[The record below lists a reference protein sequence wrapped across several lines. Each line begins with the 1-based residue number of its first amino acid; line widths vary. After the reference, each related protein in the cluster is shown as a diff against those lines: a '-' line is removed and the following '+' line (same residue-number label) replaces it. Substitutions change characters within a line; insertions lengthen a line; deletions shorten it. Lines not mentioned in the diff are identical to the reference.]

1 MTTLSQTAEAAG
13 SDHPP
18 ARSGTPTAWMA
29 LGLVGLLVAGW
40 MFVDQI
46 VCGVIRTGATAWAWK
61 RGEKIRIGHLD
72 FDSSKSLRATDIE
85 WTRGQ
90 GEHRSSLR
98 CEMAILT
105 PATIRELILPRPGHD
120 RLWIRELWLAKTR
133 LLLDARGEKQGH
145 AGGDAVKR
153 TPFIMP
159 PALLPG
165 SIYAGPVEAVFI
177 GETGRLAIHDLRV
190 DLPSRWGGRV
200 AFRAAEA
207 DLGAG
212 HRVIPAGTARAY
224 WEPGSLRVGNLPLGE
239 GLSLGELALRL
250 LPGRLDFGL
259 RGTVGKGLIRG
270 DGSLGGKDP
279 LEVTLVGEYLAIDTI
294 AGLIPSTAKASG
306 TIDQARLSFRGDPQK
321 PMDADGSIRLVG
333 RNFRWEGRGWE
344 TLRLAA
350 SMTGRTL
357 TLSELELR
365 QGENELVAEGHSSL
379 PGDWHAILRA
389 PFTANF
395 RALLTDAGSLASL
408 FGPDAGLLG
417 GSLYLDGSVR
427 GADNKAEGYCNFS
440 GLGTKF
446 RRLTVDW
453 VKGCLLFEGSS
464 TRIPYAEAAV
474 GADSMALSGWSIE
487 NSRPHAYQGEAE
499 VSVKDLARRL
509 GELGMR
515 VAPSIGVGA
524 LAGSWK
530 GGGDMNAHHGEF
542 RVRFTEWISR
552 WTKGGIS
559 GSAEGGYDP
568 AGLKLGKLQMIQ
580 NDLTLA
586 MGLTATSQRLDLA
599 SISVV
604 KEGLKKPLATG
615 EISLPLN
622 LVDLWTGGDPIK
634 TLAMDQPMTVK
645 LISEGLRAEQLA
657 DLLGQ
662 KTTCTG
668 KVNGWVTAGGIP
680 AEPELNGSV
689 TLAGYSP
696 DSGTPA
702 GDLELRLRTASGQTT
717 VSLHQEQGT
726 VGLDGEC
733 DLAIKLS
740 KKEGNLAPDPGAK
753 LNGALRLRK
762 LPLDGWISMLTGSS
776 SSEVKGI
783 TADGET
789 TFSGSV
795 GQPLALGRLELQA
808 ASANLSGIH
817 PLEELTLP
825 LVISN
830 TVASIG
836 EGGARYRGK
845 PVAIS
850 GTADWSAGMTSPKYS
865 VRISGTNLP
874 IVLAPDLQATGTAD
888 LTYTQTGSSPGVLGG
903 SLALDPIH
911 TNLGKRMAPIFCPP
925 GLRLGGEQQPSPT
938 NSVMQWDLWLATA
951 TNAPVPEGPNIS
963 MSLHFTGRSDL
974 PNVEGNVTLSGQ
986 SLVLPAGKFDLPQ
999 AVISFAKQGNS
1010 LSGTATGV
1018 TRAGLGSLQ
1027 LGGSLENPLAS
1038 IDAGGEVTAAD
1049 WIFAC
1054 AMPAHVSAAPVWM
1067 ASAWLRQQTTL
1078 PVPARPWSTRTQA
1091 AADPA
1096 ALGFFGAP
1104 WIWNLLP
1111 AASVGSGEQSVR

>member
-1 MTTLSQTAEAAG
+1 MTTLSPTAEAAG

-18 ARSGTPTAWMA
+18 ARSGTPAAWMA
-29 LGLVGLLVAGW
+29 LGLVALLLAGW
-40 MFVDQI
+40 MFADQI
-46 VCGVIRTGATAWAWK
+46 ACGVIRTGATAWAWK
-61 RGEKIRIGHLD
+61 RGEKIRIGHLE

-85 WTRGQ
+85 WSRGQ
-90 GEHRSSLR
+90 GEHRSTFR

-105 PATIRELILPRPGHD
+105 PAPIRELIMPRPGHD

-133 LLLDARGEKQGH
+133 LLLDARGEKQEH
-145 AGGDAVKR
+145 AGGDAMKR
-153 TPFIMP
+153 RPFIMP

-177 GETGRLAIHDLRV
+177 GESGRLAIHDLRL

-224 WEPGSLRVGNLPLGE
+224 WEPGSLRIGNLPLGE
-239 GLSLGELALRL
+239 GLSLGELSLRL

-270 DGSLGGKDP
+270 DGSLGGKDQ
-279 LEVTLVGEYLAIDTI
+279 LEVTLVGEHLAIDAI
-294 AGLIPSTAKASG
+294 AGLTPSTAKAAG

-321 PMDADGSIRLVG
+321 PMDADGSVRLVG

-344 TLRLAA
+344 SLRLAA

-395 RALLTDAGSLASL
+395 RASLTDAGSLASL

-446 RRLTVDW
+446 RRLMVDW

-487 NSRPHAYQGEAE
+487 NSRPHPYQGEAE

-509 GELGMR
+509 SELGAP
-515 VAPSIGVGA
+515 VSPSIGAGA
-524 LAGSWK
+524 LTGSWK

-542 RVRFTEWISR
+542 RIRFNEWISR

-559 GSAEGGYDP
+559 GSAEGSYDP
-568 AGLKLGKLQMIQ
+568 AGLKLGKLRMTQK
-580 NDLTLA
+580 DLTLA
-586 MGLTATSQRLDLA
+586 MELTATSQRLDLA

-604 KEGLKKPLATG
+604 KEGVKKPLATG

-622 LVDLWTGGDPIK
+622 GVDLWTGGDPVK

-645 LISEGLRAEQLA
+645 LISEGLRAEQLMN
-657 DLLGQ
+657 LLGQ

-668 KVNGWVTAGGIP
+668 KIDGWITAGGTP
-680 AEPELNGSV
+680 GMPELNGSV
-689 TLAGYSP
+689 TAAGYSP
-696 DSGTPA
+696 DSGNVS
-702 GDLELRLRTASGQTT
+702 GDLKLGLRTVSGQTT
-717 VSLHQEQGT
+717 VTLHQEQGT
-726 VGLDGEC
+726 IGLDGEYST
-733 DLAIKLS
+733 AIKLS
-740 KKEGNLAPDPGAK
+740 KKEGNLVSDPAAK
-753 LNGALRLRK
+753 LNGFLRLRK
-762 LPLDGWISMLTGSS
+762 LPLDGWISMLTDSS
-776 SSEVKGI
+776 SSVVQGV

-789 TFSGSV
+789 TFSGTV
-795 GQPLALGRLELQA
+795 GQPLAQGRLVLQA
-808 ASANLSGIH
+808 ASADLSRIH
-817 PLEELTLP
+817 RLEDLTVP
-825 LVISN
+825 LVFSN

-836 EGGARYRGK
+836 EGSARYRGK
-845 PVAIS
+845 PVALS
-850 GTADWSAGMTSPKYS
+850 GTADWSAGMNAPKYS

-874 IVLAPDLQATGTAD
+874 IALAPDLQATATAD
-888 LTYTQTGSSPGVLGG
+888 LTYTRTDSSRAVLGG
-903 SLALDPIH
+903 SLMLDPIP
-911 TNLGKRMAPIFCPP
+911 TDLARRMAPVFCPP
-925 GLRLGGEQQPSPT
+925 GLCLGEKQPPSPT
-938 NSVMQWDLWLATA
+938 NSVMQWDLRLATA
-951 TNAPVPEGPNIS
+951 TNAPVLEGPNVS
-963 MSLHFTGRSDL
+963 MSLHLTGRSDM
-974 PNVEGNVTLSGQ
+974 PSVEGNVTLAGQ
-986 SLVLPAGKFDLPQ
+986 TIVLPGG
-999 AVISFAKQGNS
+999 SFNVPEAAITFTKQGSS
-1010 LSGTATGV
+1010 LSGKASGL
-1018 TRAGLGSLQ
+1018 TRAGLGSIQ
-1027 LGGSLENPLAS
+1027 LGGSLEHPIAT

-1054 AMPAHVSAAPVWM
+1054 AMPSHASAAPVLM
-1067 ASAWLRQQTTL
+1067 ATAWLRQQTVL
-1078 PVPARPWSTRTQA
+1078 PVPARSWSTRLP
-1091 AADPA
+1091 ADADLA
-1096 ALGFFGAP
+1096 ALGFYGTP
-1104 WIWNLLP
+1104 WVWNFFP
-1111 AASVGSGEQSVR
+1111 TASEGSGEQTAR